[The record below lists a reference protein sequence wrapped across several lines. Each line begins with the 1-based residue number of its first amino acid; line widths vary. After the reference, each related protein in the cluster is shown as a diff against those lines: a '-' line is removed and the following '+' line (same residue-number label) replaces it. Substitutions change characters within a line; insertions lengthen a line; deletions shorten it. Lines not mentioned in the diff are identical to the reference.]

1 MGEPCSRTRTR
12 VHQTEDVL
20 LENQQQVSLCTL
32 HCCWG
37 HLLRILG
44 GASTGTSPR
53 PLSKVR
59 TSFVTVVGTG
69 GQQGLGLKR
78 DMSGEPSMQ
87 KRRPSFSI
95 DEEDNPMATLERKT
109 SIATEKEARKN
120 SSAIEETIPENAL
133 QESDTKLSSGSDQ
146 RKDHIKP
153 TAKVEEKKPTSGTNG
168 HANGTSKPAAKP
180 VEKSKPVEKK
190 QMSRPPPISTAKSA
204 AAPKLSPKKTKEPV
218 PRTPTTPGM
227 SRSKELPTKT
237 PDKKSEKKVEKKS
250 SRASLAPSHT
260 SKPASKPPT
269 AAAQGAAAKT
279 RIPASPPQPGFHKP
293 RPKSPT
299 RPVKLPASLTAHTAS
314 SGSKTAT
321 GAVPPPRQPL
331 SRASGN
337 VQSTNSLQ
345 AHHTSTRSPSR
356 ASTTT
361 TKSTLT
367 RKPSTLKSGSSRPSL
382 GPPPGALKKQP
393 SRQSLPSSAPADDS
407 FLARMMR
414 PTTSST
420 GAAPSSST

>member
-1 MGEPCSRTRTR
+1 MGSPALPSMSGGVRNLRAMF
-12 VHQTEDVL
+12 
-20 LENQQQVSLCTL
+20 ENKDSSPPDRGRSPGESTT
-32 HCCWG
+32 
-37 HLLRILG
+37 G

-87 KRRPSFSI
+87 KRRASFSI

-180 VEKSKPVEKK
+180 VEKSK
-190 QMSRPPPISTAKSA
+190 
-204 AAPKLSPKKTKEPV
+204 EPV

-237 PDKKSEKKVEKKS
+237 PDKKSEKK
-250 SRASLAPSHT
+250 
-260 SKPASKPPT
+260 
-269 AAAQGAAAKT
+269 
-279 RIPASPPQPGFHKP
+279 
-293 RPKSPT
+293 
-299 RPVKLPASLTAHTAS
+299 
-314 SGSKTAT
+314 
-321 GAVPPPRQPL
+321 
-331 SRASGN
+331 
-337 VQSTNSLQ
+337 
-345 AHHTSTRSPSR
+345 
-356 ASTTT
+356 
-361 TKSTLT
+361 
-367 RKPSTLKSGSSRPSL
+367 
-382 GPPPGALKKQP
+382 
-393 SRQSLPSSAPADDS
+393 
-407 FLARMMR
+407 
-414 PTTSST
+414 
-420 GAAPSSST
+420 

>member
-87 KRRPSFSI
+87 KRRASFSI

-146 RKDHIKP
+146 RKDHVKP
-153 TAKVEEKKPTSGTNG
+153 TAKVEEKKLSTGTNG
-168 HANGTSKPAAKP
+168 HTNGTSKAAAKP
-180 VEKSKPVEKK
+180 AEKSKPVEKK

-218 PRTPTTPGM
+218 PRTPTT
-227 SRSKELPTKT
+227 
-237 PDKKSEKKVEKKS
+237 
-250 SRASLAPSHT
+250 HT
-260 SKPASKPPT
+260 H
-269 AAAQGAAAKT
+269 
-279 RIPASPPQPGFHKP
+279 R
-293 RPKSPT
+293 
-299 RPVKLPASLTAHTAS
+299 HT
-314 SGSKTAT
+314 
-321 GAVPPPRQPL
+321 
-331 SRASGN
+331 
-337 VQSTNSLQ
+337 
-345 AHHTSTRSPSR
+345 H
-356 ASTTT
+356 
-361 TKSTLT
+361 
-367 RKPSTLKSGSSRPSL
+367 
-382 GPPPGALKKQP
+382 
-393 SRQSLPSSAPADDS
+393 
-407 FLARMMR
+407 
-414 PTTSST
+414 
-420 GAAPSSST
+420 